1 MAYRPTE
8 GEILHSAG
16 VTAILAQL
24 TRRQREAVL
33 LLADG
38 YTRTEA
44 ARELGVTCSAIT
56 QRMHNAVKRAEKPK
70 QPSRCAALVCE
81 AR

>member
-1 MAYRPTE
+1 MYRPTE

-16 VTAILAQL
+16 ADAILASL

-44 ARELGVTCSAIT
+44 ARQLGVSPSAIT
-56 QRMHNAVKRAEKPK
+56 QRMQRAVRRAEKPK
-70 QPSRCAALVCE
+70 QSLSRAALVRE